1 MVFVFEED
9 GETAV
14 TLAVVLIAGIGVVF
28 AYTFEEIRKVI
39 VEII

>member
-14 TLAVVLIAGIGVVF
+14 TLAVVLIAGIGGVF
-28 AYTFEEIRKVI
+28 AYTFEEIRKVF